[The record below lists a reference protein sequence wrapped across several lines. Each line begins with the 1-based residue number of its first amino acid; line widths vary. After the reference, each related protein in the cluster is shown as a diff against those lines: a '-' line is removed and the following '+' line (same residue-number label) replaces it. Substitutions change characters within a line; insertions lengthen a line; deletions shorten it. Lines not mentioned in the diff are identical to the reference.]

1 MLHFPSLHFKF
12 IAEKISMTV
21 IVVIGSWARERHL
34 AKHGCSVILLC
45 ARLRN
50 GIDLRICGSDEI
62 WREDFVQ
69 LWQASSRIIAV
80 EPLHIAVD
88 GQDFREL
95 MELLKGFIPI
105 SVVRFDP
112 QEGLTVTFAQELEN
126 ALRGSQARA
135 PT

>member
-1 MLHFPSLHFKF
+1 
-12 IAEKISMTV
+12 MTV